1 MTCQGIQEAGLV
13 PLFNSSGLDFSF
25 TVREPCHRAS
35 AFFVAECLPLRTQ
48 EPTAGGSI
56 FVPACLLHRTR
67 TNSRRLCL
75 PRHSALLQAA
85 SHAHNPRGRRPS
97 ASPARSSAD
106 PRSSQCT
113 PPRAVLR
120 ACGHRVDRRR
130 HRSRERA
137 HQCRRTIFNH
147 VVPDVRLSAD
157 QLGTP
162 PTYSPTSARTR
173 QSAAFVNDK
182 NRAGT
187 TANVLGLPLVDCCA
201 CRFVIYKVDTLLRA
215 TRDVPASPTQ
225 PTPQG

>member
-1 MTCQGIQEAGLV
+1 M
-13 PLFNSSGLDFSF
+13 
-25 TVREPCHRAS
+25 
-35 AFFVAECLPLRTQ
+35 
-48 EPTAGGSI
+48 
-56 FVPACLLHRTR
+56 
-67 TNSRRLCL
+67 
-75 PRHSALLQAA
+75 
-85 SHAHNPRGRRPS
+85 
-97 ASPARSSAD
+97 
-106 PRSSQCT
+106 
-113 PPRAVLR
+113 
-120 ACGHRVDRRR
+120 
-130 HRSRERA
+130 
-137 HQCRRTIFNH
+137 
-147 VVPDVRLSAD
+147 PDVRLSAD